1 MEPVRLMHYTNQFFA
16 GLAGEEEADM
26 PVGSFEGS
34 VGPGKRLQAKLGG
47 SAEIVVT
54 AYCGD
59 NHLTEHTHEALARIL
74 RIARDHD
81 VELLIAGPAFA
92 SGRFGLACAEVC
104 HTVSS
109 SLRLGC
115 VTSMHPE
122 NPGVRT
128 YQQYMNEKV
137 FAFPT
142 TEGVSGMEDALS
154 RMAEFVAKLAAGSA
168 IGSPATEGYI
178 PRGFRRD
185 EMQSQ
190 SGVARAVDMLLDK
203 MAGRP
208 FDTEIPVESLEK
220 IPVAPPVVNLSG
232 ACVALATTCGVL
244 PEGNPDGFKAAGN
257 DQWRKYSIDKL
268 NTMGNTSWDVMH
280 GGYNTAFIK
289 DNPNFGVPLDVCRE
303 LAKEG
308 TLGRVYPDFY
318 MTSGCSGAIPVMQR
332 MGSEMAANMKA
343 EGVDAALLVST

>member
-1 MEPVRLMHYTNQFFA
+1 MERIRVMHYANQFFA
-16 GLAGEEEADM
+16 GLGGEEKADM
-26 PVGSFEGS
+26 SVGSLDGP
-34 VGPGKRLQAKLGG
+34 VGPGKRLQAMLGE

-59 NHLTEHTHEALARIL
+59 NHFSEHTQPALASIL
-74 RIARDHD
+74 EIARDHN
-81 VELLIAGPAFA
+81 VTLLIAGPAFA

-104 HTVSS
+104 DALSHA
-109 SLRLGC
+109 LDLDC
-115 VTSMHPE
+115 VTGMHPE

-128 YQQYMNEKV
+128 YQETMNEKV

-154 RMAEFVAKLAAGSA
+154 RMAECVVKLAQGSA
-168 IGSPATEGYI
+168 LGSPATEGYI

-185 EMQSQ
+185 AVLSET
-190 SGVARAVDMLLDK
+190 GVVRAVDMLLDK

-220 IPVAPPVVNLSG
+220 IPVAPPVVNLAG
-232 ACVALATTCGVL
+232 ACVALATTSGVL
-244 PEGNPDGFKAAGN
+244 PQGNPDAFKAAGN
-257 DQWRKYSIDKL
+257 DQWKTYSIDKL

-303 LAKEG
+303 LATEG
-308 TLGRVYPDFY
+308 TFGRLYPDFY
-318 MTSGCSGAIPVMQR
+318 MTSGCSGAIPIMQR
-332 MGSEMAANMKA
+332 MGQEMARHMKA
-343 EGVDAALLVST
+343 EGVDATLLVST